1 MKISNNSLRH
11 YTLKHIRLLRI
22 GVGDLYSGIKLEW
35 NYVVRWV
42 DIAMPLYAI
51 KNIKQYNHEHA
62 PPLKPQHCPY
72 TPDPIAYG
80 KDNQEAP
87 MPSDTSPLINAAGK
101 KRIQRIVGN
110 FLYYARAVNP
120 TIFMALSAIAAQQS
134 APPEETLGC
143 VNQSTTCGRTPM
155 QKSDTE
161 LPT

>member
-1 MKISNNSLRH
+1 M
-11 YTLKHIRLLRI
+11 LLAR
-22 GVGDLYSGIKLEW
+22 
-35 NYVVRWV
+35 
-42 DIAMPLYAI
+42 
-51 KNIKQYNHEHA
+51 
-62 PPLKPQHCPY
+62 
-72 TPDPIAYG
+72 
-80 KDNQEAP
+80 
-87 MPSDTSPLINAAGK
+87 NA

-143 VNQSTTCGRTPM
+143 VNQSTTCGRTPT